1 MASKPA
7 VDHQS
12 YKIFKYLPDIWIE
25 QRQAQDIQRC
35 SSTSGPNK
43 YEEGD
48 QLESNTK
55 WTRINCQ
62 LQIPKYWKNERLQ

>member
-25 QRQAQDIQRC
+25 QRQAQDIQCC

-55 WTRINCQ
+55 
-62 LQIPKYWKNERLQ
+62 